1 MAENKE
7 PIFNTFK
14 SNALT
19 VKHSE
24 AELQVPRNF
33 IDIVFACLMFI
44 KYVAWQNDFRFPVW
58 TST

>member
-44 KYVAWQNDFRFPVW
+44 KYVA
-58 TST
+58 